1 MGPSIIRVAC
11 SAIVFT
17 LLNLP
22 EASSA
27 PLAPDTPDGPS
38 EQASRYLGY
47 LEEVMDQYHR
57 TLDVYTDANSGGNHF
72 LVKAKMGATSGGVAM
87 DEFFDHDCHSGSTCI
102 QCSFRTTGG
111 EHYVPWGG
119 YYFLNGVSHGRS
131 HRPKVNWGTFARAGL
146 DLRGATNISF
156 WARGE
161 RGGERVKFFALGVGW
176 DFERA
181 SPEFAVQF
189 PDSAYKV
196 SRVVSLTTS
205 WKQFRL
211 SVRPVALRQ
220 ALRPFHNLLG
230 YGTLHADLRY
240 VLGGFGWVTEEG
252 WGSPPRREK
261 PEDLRGWFPL
271 AGPPPPPE
279 RIQFYLDDIQYDLPR
294 LAEPRFLASFSTE
307 WGRSEADKILSNAAF
322 TYDNAL
328 AILAFVAMDKV
339 ERARLVGDALL
350 YAQHHDPEY
359 SDGRLRNAYM
369 AGDLRQPPGWNP
381 NHKEQPVRLPG
392 WYDPKARKWLEDE
405 FAVSTHTGNLT
416 WAILALVVLHE
427 ATGDQ
432 KYLASAAELGEWIE
446 QRCRSNDGPGGYSAG
461 IEGFRT
467 HQVQLTYKATEHN
480 IDLFVAFSRLA
491 SATGDERWSARA
503 AHARGFVES
512 MWNEESGCFLTGT
525 NADGQTPSREVV
537 PLDAQSWALLAF
549 EEWRDVHAS
558 QYRALQCAETRHAI
572 GNGGFDFNTD
582 RDGVWYEGTGQMAVL
597 QGLVG
602 EVAARD
608 RARDLIAR
616 SVAASGGVPAADRDG
631 LTTGFALLSG
641 EPWLYYARPHVGAT
655 AWAIFAELKVNP
667 FWLLRR

>member
-1 MGPSIIRVAC
+1 LIW
-11 SAIVFT
+11 
-17 LLNLP
+17 
-22 EASSA
+22 
-27 PLAPDTPDGPS
+27 
-38 EQASRYLGY
+38 Q
-47 LEEVMDQYHR
+47 
-57 TLDVYTDANSGGNHF
+57 SGRHWDY
-72 LVKAKMGATSGGVAM
+72 KM
-87 DEFFDHDCHSGSTCI
+87 
-102 QCSFRTTGG
+102 
-111 EHYVPWGG
+111 
-119 YYFLNGVSHGRS
+119 
-131 HRPKVNWGTFARAGL
+131 
-146 DLRGATNISF
+146 
-156 WARGE
+156 
-161 RGGERVKFFALGVGW
+161 
-176 DFERA
+176 
-181 SPEFAVQF
+181 
-189 PDSAYKV
+189 
-196 SRVVSLTTS
+196 LT
-205 WKQFRL
+205 
-211 SVRPVALRQ
+211 
-220 ALRPFHNLLG
+220 
-230 YGTLHADLRY
+230 ADLRY
-240 VLGGFGWVTEEG
+240 VLGGFGWVTEGG
-252 WGSPPRREK
+252 WGPSPKREK
-261 PEDLRGWFPL
+261 PEEIGVSIPL

-328 AILAFVAMDKV
+328 AILAFVAMDRV

-350 YAQHHDPEY
+350 YAQHHDPDY

-381 NHKEQPVRLPG
+381 NHKGRTVRLPG
-392 WYDPKARKWLEDE
+392 WYDPKARRWREDE
-405 FAVSTHTGNLT
+405 FAVSTHTGNLA
-416 WAILALVVLHE
+416 WAMLALVVLHE
-427 ATGDQ
+427 VTGDQ

-446 QRCRSNDGPGGYSAG
+446 QRCRSSDGPGGYSAG

-467 HQVQLTYKATEHN
+467 HQIQLTYRATEHN

-491 SATGDERWSARA
+491 SATGDERWNARA
-503 AHARGFVES
+503 AHARAFVES

-537 PLDAQSWALLAF
+537 PLDTQSWALLAF

-558 QYRALQCAETRHAI
+558 QYRALQCAETRHPT

-602 EVAARD
+602 EEAARN

-616 SVAASGGVPAADRDG
+616 SAAASGGVPAADRDG

-655 AWAIFAELKVNP
+655 AWAIFAELNLNP
-667 FWLLRR
+667 FWLRR